1 MPGRDHCAVWGCDK
15 DRRYPEKQKI
25 LRHVGVLDSTR
36 QRTSKMFC
44 HGLEL

>member
-25 LRHVGVLDSTR
+25 PRHVIWCIEILLAKEQARCFVMG
-36 QRTSKMFC
+36 
-44 HGLEL
+44 